1 MPVAARPH
9 VSAFLGALALDM
21 LLGDPPTALHPVGW
35 IGRAVSLVEACAPS
49 SGRSRRRYGMVAA
62 TALPLLVAGGAL
74 CCVRVASRLG
84 AASNMA
90 ESAALDTTFALH
102 TLFRRADEV
111 RRALEAGDL
120 DAARALL
127 RRHLVSRDVSDLTAS
142 EVAGAAIES
151 VAENLSD
158 GVVAPWLAYTA
169 LGLPGAFAYRTIN
182 TLDSMWG
189 YRTERYNDLGFAA
202 ANIDDAANWVPA
214 RVTALAIV
222 AAAALG
228 GEDTRG
234 AFEVWRRDAAQTDS
248 PNAGHPMSAMA
259 GALGVVL
266 TKRGLYT
273 LGGDGREPEAG
284 DIARAIRMARLAA
297 FASAVLVAAVLSR
310 SSRSSRSS

>member
-1 MPVAARPH
+1 MPFATRPH
-9 VSAFLGALALDM
+9 ASAFLGALALDM

-35 IGRAVSLVEACAPS
+35 IGRAVNLVEACAPS
-49 SGRSRRRYGMVAA
+49 SGRSRRRYGIVAA

-102 TLFRRADEV
+102 TLLRRADEV

-120 DAARALL
+120 DEARALL

-142 EVAGAAIES
+142 EIAGAAIES

-158 GVVAPWLAYTA
+158 GVVAPWLAYAA
-169 LGLPGAFAYRTIN
+169 LGLPGALAYRTIN

-202 ANIDDAANWVPA
+202 ANIDDAASWVPA

-234 AFEVWRRDAAQTDS
+234 AFEVWRRDATQTDS

-273 LGGDGREPEAG
+273 LGGDGREPVPS
-284 DIARAIRMARLAA
+284 DIVRAIRVARLAG
-297 FASAVLVAAVLSR
+297 FASAVLVAAALSR